1 MLKLL
6 LAALA
11 VALVVVGLAS
21 AAPQRDTYGLNARL
35 TARAEVPRPSGVPA
49 GATGVFTA
57 KAVELA
63 NDKARVTW
71 KLTFSHLSGK
81 AIAAHIHLGKKGK
94 AGPVALALCG
104 PCRSGQ
110 KGSGLLT
117 HAQFARVEAGAAYV
131 NVHTTKNA
139 GGEIR
144 GQLKATET
152 ASGGGSDDPAPP
164 PTDPGDPNP
173 YP

>member
-1 MLKLL
+1 MTK
-6 LAALA
+6 AIGAVA
-11 VALVVVGLAS
+11 VVALVLAGIS
-21 AAPQRDTYGLNARL
+21 FAAAGGDTYKVSARLNAGS
-35 TARAEVPRPSGVPA
+35 EVPKPTGVPA
-49 GATGVFTA
+49 GATGSFTGT
-57 KAVELA
+57 AVELA

-110 KGSGLLT
+110 KGSGMLT
-117 HAQFARVEAGAAYV
+117 HAQFAKVEAGAAYV

-144 GQLKATET
+144 GQIRV
-152 ASGGGSDDPAPP
+152 SD
-164 PTDPGDPNP
+164 G
-173 YP
+173 

>member
-1 MLKLL
+1 MHRRVALLSCLL
-6 LAALA
+6 LGLAGIVAGVALA
-11 VALVVVGLAS
+11 ARSVTPMEFS
-21 AAPQRDTYGLNARL
+21 AKLNSRQETPSPRGEPVRAGGSFSAKL
-35 TARAEVPRPSGVPA
+35 TG
-49 GATGVFTA
+49 TT
-57 KAVELA
+57 L
-63 NDKARVTW
+63 TW

-117 HAQFARVEAGAAYV
+117 HAQFARVEAGTAYV

>member
-1 MLKLL
+1 MKK
-6 LAALA
+6 AFGA
-11 VALVVVGLAS
+11 VALLALAFAGVALAMTQGDS
-21 AAPQRDTYGLNARL
+21 YKVSTTLR
-35 TARAEVPRPSGVPA
+35 ARAEVPKPTGVPA
-49 GATGVFTA
+49 AATGAFTGT
-57 KAVELA
+57 AVELA

-81 AIAAHIHLGKKGK
+81 AIAAHIHLGKPGK

-110 KGSGLLT
+110 RGTGMLT
-117 HAQFARVEAGAAYV
+117 HAQFAKVESGNAYV
-131 NVHTTKNA
+131 NVHTVKNA

-144 GQLKATET
+144 GQLKVSEAKD
-152 ASGGGSDDPAPP
+152 SGGSGSSPP
-164 PTDPGDPNP
+164 PTTTTPTTP

>member
-1 MLKLL
+1 MKK
-6 LAALA
+6 AIGG
-11 VALVVVGLAS
+11 VALVALVFAGIALAAAQGDSYKVS
-21 AAPQRDTYGLNARL
+21 ATLKAR
-35 TARAEVPRPSGVPA
+35 TEVPRPTGVPA
-49 GATGVFTA
+49 GATGSFTGT
-57 KAVELA
+57 AVELA

-81 AIAAHIHLGKKGK
+81 AIAAHIHLGKSGK

-110 KGSGLLT
+110 KGTGMLT
-117 HAQFARVEAGAAYV
+117 HAQFAKVEAGAAYV

-144 GQLKATET
+144 GQIKVSE
-152 ASGGGSDDPAPP
+152 S
-164 PTDPGDPNP
+164 
-173 YP
+173 